1 MAVLT
6 QHKTVVLYP
15 SLGVGHLNPMVEL
28 AKLFLRRGHAVVI
41 AVVNPSDKD
50 AVSADAVAHLAA
62 ANPAITF
69 RLLPVPSCGEEHFS
83 SPILQTIDVL
93 RRANAELREFLRALP
108 AVDALVVDMFCV
120 DALDVAAE
128 LAIPAYFLYASAVG
142 DLAVM
147 FHLPYYYPAAPSS
160 FKDMGTTALHFPG
173 VPPIRALDMS
183 TTMLDRESDI
193 AKERLRQYTR
203 MPEARGFLANSF
215 DWLESK
221 ALEALRHG
229 RCTPGRSTP
238 PVYCIGPL
246 VLPGQTA
253 GERHPCLQ
261 WLDAQPERSVVFLCF
276 GSLGTFSAVQL
287 GEVARGLEK
296 SGHRFLWV
304 VRNPPEQKDVS
315 VEPDLEASLPEGF
328 LEKTAD
334 RGFVVKNWAPQ
345 AEVLQHGAVGA
356 FVTHCGWNSVLEGI
370 VSGVPMIC
378 WPLYAEQRMN
388 KVHVVEEMKVGV
400 AMEGYEEGIVKA
412 EEVEAKVRLVME
424 SEEGNRLRERL
435 SAAKKMAADAL
446 KEGGSSDVAFEEFL
460 KDLEKC
466 SSEFEKKQ
474 CNLRASASLSIFS

>member
-1 MAVLT
+1 MAVT
-6 QHKTVVLYP
+6 MRQKTVVLYP

-28 AKLFLRRGHAVVI
+28 AKLFLRRGWAVVV
-41 AVVNPSDKD
+41 AVVNPPDKE
-50 AVSADAVAHLAA
+50 AVSADAIASLTA

-69 RLLPVPSCGEEHFS
+69 HFLPVPSCGKEHYS
-83 SPILQTIDVL
+83 NPVLHTIDVL
-93 RRANAELREFLRALP
+93 RAANTALREFLRALP

-128 LAIPAYFLYASAVG
+128 LAIPAYFFFASAVG

-147 FHLPYYYPAAPSS
+147 LHLPYYYPTAPSS
-160 FKDMGTTALHFPG
+160 FEDMGETLLNFPG

-203 MPEARGFLANSF
+203 MPEARGFLTNSF
-215 DWLESK
+215 DWLEAR
-221 ALEALRHG
+221 ALEALRQG
-229 RCTPGRSTP
+229 LCTPGRSTP

-253 GERHPCLQ
+253 GSAGEKHACLE
-261 WLDAQPERSVVFLCF
+261 WLDAQPDRSVVFLCF
-276 GSLGTFSAVQL
+276 GSLGTLSAAQL
-287 GEVARGLEK
+287 REVALGLQK

-304 VRNPPEQKDVS
+304 VRDPPQQMDES
-315 VEPDLEASLPEGF
+315 VEPDLESFLPEGF
-328 LEKTAD
+328 SEKTAD

-378 WPLYAEQRMN
+378 WPMYAEQRMN

-400 AMEGYEEGIVKA
+400 AVEGYEKDIVEA
-412 EEVEAKVRLVME
+412 EEVEAKVRLVMA
-424 SEEGNRLRERL
+424 SEEGNKLRERL
-435 SAAKKMAADAL
+435 PAAKKMAADAL
-446 KEGGSSDVAFEEFL
+446 KEGGLSDEAFEEFL
-460 KDLEKC
+460 RDLEKC
-466 SSEFEKKQ
+466 SSESEKK
-474 CNLRASASLSIFS
+474 SM